1 MPKVNRKRGTQKK
14 AQGVGTGLGS
24 RPATDDEN
32 STGDNW
38 STVSVASD
46 DSSWCESASVADE
59 QEIEDTTEQENFE
72 DRLAECIEGIASKSG
87 PQRNKFLEGLRKAFS
102 KKYIAEFLDKRKE
115 TVSDSLLRCVR
126 KGKSDEVVLA
136 AICLS
141 LLAVQL
147 GEELSPQYPNIQA
160 VLTTVMTDKSASVKA
175 RAECATTLAMCCF
188 LATDDFEDTQTIM
201 SSLEDIFSQCYRKGD
216 GTMPQMNPD
225 LSLLH
230 NRCLAAWSLLVTT
243 SPPFFVEKL
252 AMTHISLLGDLLHS
266 SDTELRITAGEAIA
280 LLYDM
285 SRCIDENFGGDDE
298 ATQRLCV
305 QLKELSTEST
315 KHMAKKDRR
324 TQRSCF
330 RDILRTVEAG
340 EVPEATIRMGI
351 ESLVVEGWQLKK
363 HYDAF
368 CQVLGSGINI
378 HLQENVM
385 LRDFFNLGPPL
396 PVGAK
401 PTQKLSKV
409 ERNFHNNVANKA
421 RTKARARSRDKRSV
435 VIGF

>member
-230 NRCLAAWSLLVTT
+230 NRCLAAWSACW
-243 SPPFFVEKL
+243 SPHL
-252 AMTHISLLGDLLHS
+252 RLSLHISLLGDLLHS

-285 SRCIDENFGGDDE
+285 SRCID
-298 ATQRLCV
+298 
-305 QLKELSTEST
+305 
-315 KHMAKKDRR
+315 
-324 TQRSCF
+324 
-330 RDILRTVEAG
+330 EAG